1 MRNMK
6 AEKVKEIAAKLL
18 KVGKKKIWIDPEEAE
33 SVKEAITKDDV
44 RELIKNGIIKKRKEN
59 EQSRG
64 RARKIEKQKK
74 KGRRKGHGSRRGTA
88 KARTDRKA
96 DWINKVR
103 AQRALLKELR
113 EKHPDKVKKL
123 GYSKLYRM
131 IKGGFFR
138 SKAQLERF
146 VMGAE

>member
-1 MRNMK
+1 MK
-6 AEKVKEIAAKLL
+6 AEKAKEIAARLL
-18 KVGKKKIWIDPEEAE
+18 KIGKNKIWIDPEEAE
-33 SVKEAITKDDV
+33 SVKEAITKDDI

-74 KGRRKGHGSRRGTA
+74 KGRRKGHGSRKGTA
-88 KARTDRKA
+88 KARRNRKM

-103 AQRALLKELR
+103 AQRALLKELK
-113 EKHPDKVKKL
+113 EKHPDKVKKF

-146 VMGAE
+146 VMEAK

>member
-1 MRNMK
+1 MK
-6 AEKVKEIAAKLL
+6 AEKVKEIAAGLL
-18 KVGKKKIWIDPEEAE
+18 KVGKNKIWIDPEEAE